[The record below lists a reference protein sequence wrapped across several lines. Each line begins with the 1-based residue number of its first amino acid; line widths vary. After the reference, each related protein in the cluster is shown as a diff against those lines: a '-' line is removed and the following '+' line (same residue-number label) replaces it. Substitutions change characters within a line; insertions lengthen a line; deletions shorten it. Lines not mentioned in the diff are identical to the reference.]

1 VRVVIV
7 QAILVAL
14 ITTCCTWWFSHVIT
28 RTWLYPLWSGFLV
41 GLVLGKPV
49 EGMMIAA
56 AINLP
61 YVGFITAGGSM
72 PGNPQFAGPVGT
84 ALALVSGLD
93 VNSATTVGVILGSVT
108 IMVWT
113 AYMSINTL
121 WVHMAEDFLNKGNI
135 RAMRMCN
142 YIPSFFVSFIL
153 NGIPAMLVVL
163 YGAPFGEWFQTFPQW
178 IVDGFGIVGG
188 LMPALGIAMLLQYL
202 NKPKLMPF
210 FFLGFAL
217 AEFMGLTTMMVT
229 FIAAL
234 VAICSTTSSPIAPRS
249 CLGARHNGA
258 LEEDA
263 GQELAAHL
271 FVRDL
276 LQLRATPGP
285 GQHECVRAGHPR
297 AVSRGQASRG
307 AQEVPG
313 VL

>member
-1 VRVVIV
+1 MIV

-14 ITTCCTWWFSHVIT
+14 ITTCCTWWFSHVVT

-93 VNSATTVGVILGSVT
+93 VNSATTVGVILG
-108 IMVWT
+108 
-113 AYMSINTL
+113 
-121 WVHMAEDFLNKGNI
+121 
-135 RAMRMCN
+135 
-142 YIPSFFVSFIL
+142 
-153 NGIPAMLVVL
+153 
-163 YGAPFGEWFQTFPQW
+163 EWFQTFPQW

-210 FFLGFAL
+210 FFIGFAL

-234 VAICSTTSSPIAPRS
+234 VAILLYNYQSDSTKKLTGGEA
-249 CLGARHNGA
+249 
-258 LEEDA
+258 
-263 GQELAAHL
+263 
-271 FVRDL
+271 
-276 LQLRATPGP
+276 
-285 GQHECVRAGHPR
+285 
-297 AVSRGQASRG
+297 
-307 AQEVPG
+307 
-313 VL
+313 

>member
-1 VRVVIV
+1 MIV

-14 ITTCCTWWFSHVIT
+14 ITTCCTWWFSHVVT
-28 RTWLYPLWSGFLV
+28 RTCLYPLWSGFLV

-163 YGAPFGEWFQTFPQW
+163 YGAPFGEWFQPFPQW
-178 IVDGFGIVGG
+178 IVDGFGIV
-188 LMPALGIAMLLQYL
+188 MPALGIAMLLQYL

-210 FFLGFAL
+210 FFIGFAL

-234 VAICSTTSSPIAPRS
+234 VAILLYNYQSDSTKKLTGGEA
-249 CLGARHNGA
+249 
-258 LEEDA
+258 
-263 GQELAAHL
+263 
-271 FVRDL
+271 
-276 LQLRATPGP
+276 
-285 GQHECVRAGHPR
+285 
-297 AVSRGQASRG
+297 
-307 AQEVPG
+307 
-313 VL
+313 

>member
-1 VRVVIV
+1 MIV

-14 ITTCCTWWFSHVIT
+14 ITTCCTWWFSHVVT

-163 YGAPFGEWFQTFPQW
+163 YRNAASVPEQAQADAVLLHRLRTCRVHGPHHD
-178 IVDGFGIVGG
+178 DGHVHRSTCRN
-188 LMPALGIAMLLQYL
+188 PALQL
-202 NKPKLMPF
+202 P
-210 FFLGFAL
+210 
-217 AEFMGLTTMMVT
+217 
-229 FIAAL
+229 
-234 VAICSTTSSPIAPRS
+234 
-249 CLGARHNGA
+249 
-258 LEEDA
+258 
-263 GQELAAHL
+263 
-271 FVRDL
+271 VR
-276 LQLRATPGP
+276 
-285 GQHECVRAGHPR
+285 
-297 AVSRGQASRG
+297 
-307 AQEVPG
+307 
-313 VL
+313 

>member
-1 VRVVIV
+1 MIV

-229 FIAAL
+229 FIAAI
-234 VAICSTTSSPIAPRS
+234 VAILLYNYQSDSTKKLTGGEA
-249 CLGARHNGA
+249 
-258 LEEDA
+258 
-263 GQELAAHL
+263 
-271 FVRDL
+271 
-276 LQLRATPGP
+276 
-285 GQHECVRAGHPR
+285 
-297 AVSRGQASRG
+297 
-307 AQEVPG
+307 
-313 VL
+313 